1 MVIIA
6 PFCLW
11 IVNLKFIEVVK
22 MLESI
27 QNGLRIL
34 VQGRWLMRIQNQLL

>member
-11 IVNLKFIEVVK
+11 IVNLKFIEVVEV
-22 MLESI
+22 LESI
-27 QNGLRIL
+27 QNDLRIL
-34 VQGRWLMRIQNQLL
+34 VREHWLMRIQNQLL